1 MIVYIAGPMSGL
13 ENFNRPAFHLAAEK
27 LSRQGYTVLNPA
39 VLPDGLTQPQYMNV
53 CISMLQCADEIYL
66 LEGWKESEGAR
77 AEHAL
82 AVKLGLT
89 VREAFTVVIEE
100 LGLTVRTL
108 NALRRHRI
116 TTLDE
121 LSGRLSSL
129 SGMLGKKRYHE
140 IRNAIETQQ
149 ERRS

>member
-1 MIVYIAGPMSGL
+1 M
-13 ENFNRPAFHLAAEK
+13 
-27 LSRQGYTVLNPA
+27 
-39 VLPDGLTQPQYMNV
+39 
-53 CISMLQCADEIYL
+53 
-66 LEGWKESEGAR
+66 
-77 AEHAL
+77 
-82 AVKLGLT
+82 KLGLT